1 MYPYHASVLKGFGKS
16 FKQQVR
22 LGGFTK
28 VLARPENRVVV
39 DPNRKDA
46 YGIPILVAH
55 FRWGDNDRRVYR
67 DMMKTAF
74 EILDAA
80 RCRIIVPSPSE
91 GFPEPSG
98 FAAHEVGTI
107 RMGKNPRTSVLNGYC
122 QAHEV
127 KNLFALDCSVFT
139 TYKEK
144 NPVLNCRGPGLPD
157 STVYGRAGS

>member
-1 MYPYHASVLKGFGKS
+1 MYPYHANVLKGFGKS

-74 EILDAA
+74 EIVDAA
-80 RCRIIVPSPSE
+80 RCRIIVPPPSE

-98 FAAHEVGTI
+98 FA
-107 RMGKNPRTSVLNGYC
+107 
-122 QAHEV
+122 AHEV

>member
-80 RCRIIVPSPSE
+80 GAASLCLLPRKGFPSPA
-91 GFPEPSG
+91 GL
-98 FAAHEVGTI
+98 
-107 RMGKNPRTSVLNGYC
+107 PRTRSR
-122 QAHEV
+122 
-127 KNLFALDCSVFT
+127 
-139 TYKEK
+139 TYSHSIA
-144 NPVLNCRGPGLPD
+144 VSSRRTRRRIQC
-157 STVYGRAGS
+157 